1 MFCIPDFI
9 SATSSC
15 CSCQIWLVLLIVFRN
30 ILIWVIG
37 QNTLRNVFIRLCLW
51 HWLTFRVNSEIINN
65 DIQNKSRCIIPEGNQ
80 FYVKML
86 YSRRCEFYLFVYVCF
101 RKIEEFVCANIAME
115 RLHAFMKSKSL
126 WHTNSQILVIASK
139 YEYLLD
145 AIC

>member
-51 HWLTFRVNSEIINN
+51 HWLTFWVNSEIINN
-65 DIQNKSRCIIPEGNQ
+65 DIQNKSRCIIPVGNQ
-80 FYVKML
+80 FTILCKRCF
-86 YSRRCEFYLFVYVCF
+86 SREDVNFIYLFMFAFVKLKNLYV
-101 RKIEEFVCANIAME
+101 
-115 RLHAFMKSKSL
+115 
-126 WHTNSQILVIASK
+126 QILRRK
-139 YEYLLD
+139 GCMLLWNQNLCD
-145 AIC
+145 TQIVSS